1 MTKPDLPNYGRL
13 RVIQMAAVG
22 DGLLIFGLSYY
33 FMNGFIGFDLVPA
46 IISMALAGAVYGAVF
61 YFGCLIFVPSLK
73 DYIVS
78 DDTKI
83 SGSNVE
89 MITTTR
95 ESGDAELDRWIA
107 SFVFAR
113 NLFGMAIIP
122 ILVLAWL
129 YFFG

>member
-1 MTKPDLPNYGRL
+1 MAKPDLPNYGRL
-13 RVIQMAAVG
+13 RTVQMAAVG
-22 DGLLIFGLSYY
+22 DGMLAFGISYY
-33 FMNGFIGFDLVPA
+33 LINGFTGFDLVPA
-46 IISMALAGAVYGAVF
+46 LISLALAGAVYGAIF
-61 YFGCLIFVPSLK
+61 YFGCLIFAPDLK

-89 MITTTR
+89 MVTTTR

-122 ILVLAWL
+122 ILILGWL